1 MTHVQKIISKLPLID
16 LNGLEWTI
24 DSQAT
29 FIQSHLF
36 EVQCGSYTL
45 VVDAYLEMIDERI
58 YIVPTWISVFENNGQ
73 VITLNDSDYEVLAM
87 AINDIVL

>member
-24 DSQAT
+24 DPQAT

-58 YIVPTWISVFENNGQ
+58 YIVPTWISVFDDDGQ

>member
-1 MTHVQKIISKLPLID
+1 MNHVQKIISKLPLID

-24 DSQAT
+24 DPQAT

-45 VVDAYLEMIDERI
+45 EVDAYLEMIDERI
-58 YIVPTWISVFENNGQ
+58 YIVPTWINVFDDDGQ
-73 VITLNDSDYEVLAM
+73 NIIDLNDREYEILAM
-87 AINDIVL
+87 AINDNI

>member
-24 DSQAT
+24 DPQAT

>member
-1 MTHVQKIISKLPLID
+1 
-16 LNGLEWTI
+16 
-24 DSQAT
+24 
-29 FIQSHLF
+29 
-36 EVQCGSYTL
+36 VQCGSYTL

>member
-24 DSQAT
+24 DPQAT

-58 YIVPTWISVFENNGQ
+58 YIVPTWISVFDDNGQ